1 MFVREKILECTI
13 KVKELFDKQEDA
25 LKNEN
30 EGKIISVDLL
40 NKKFIRNNFR
50 CPIHISSAYRSI
62 ELNRFVVVQIKRKI
76 GFHYA

>member
-25 LKNEN
+25 LKNEC

-40 NKKFIRNNFR
+40 NKKFIRNN
-50 CPIHISSAYRSI
+50 
-62 ELNRFVVVQIKRKI
+62 IKLFDDTTASGSKNQ
-76 GFHYA
+76 GQKPETS

>member
-13 KVKELFDKQEDA
+13 KVKELFDNQEDA

-40 NKKFIRNNFR
+40 NKKFIRNNIKLFDDTTT
-50 CPIHISSAYRSI
+50 SSS
-62 ELNRFVVVQIKRKI
+62 ENQGQKPKTS
-76 GFHYA
+76 

>member
-40 NKKFIRNNFR
+40 NKKFIRNNNFKVYF
-50 CPIHISSAYRSI
+50 STA
-62 ELNRFVVVQIKRKI
+62 IKTS
-76 GFHYA
+76 

>member
-13 KVKELFDKQEDA
+13 KVKELFDNQEDA

-40 NKKFIRNNFR
+40 NKKFIRNNIKLFDDTTT
-50 CPIHISSAYRSI
+50 SSSNNQEQKSKNS
-62 ELNRFVVVQIKRKI
+62 ELGI
-76 GFHYA
+76 GI

>member
-13 KVKELFDKQEDA
+13 KVKELFDNQEDA

-40 NKKFIRNNFR
+40 NKKFIRNNIKLFDDTAA
-50 CPIHISSAYRSI
+50 SSSKNQGQKP
-62 ELNRFVVVQIKRKI
+62 ETS
-76 GFHYA
+76 

>member
-40 NKKFIRNNFR
+40 NKKFIRNN
-50 CPIHISSAYRSI
+50 
-62 ELNRFVVVQIKRKI
+62 IKLFDDTTTSGSKNQ
-76 GFHYA
+76 GQKPETS

>member
-25 LKNEN
+25 LVNNK

-40 NKKFIRNNFR
+40 NKKFIRNNIKLFDDTTT
-50 CPIHISSAYRSI
+50 SSSKTERQNTKTS
-62 ELNRFVVVQIKRKI
+62 ES
-76 GFHYA
+76 

>member
-13 KVKELFDKQEDA
+13 KVKELFDNQEDA

-40 NKKFIRNNFR
+40 NKKFIRNNIKLFDDTTT
-50 CPIHISSAYRSI
+50 SSS
-62 ELNRFVVVQIKRKI
+62 ENQGQKSKTS
-76 GFHYA
+76 

>member
-13 KVKELFDKQEDA
+13 KVKELFENQEDA

-40 NKKFIRNNFR
+40 NKKFIRNNIKLFDDTTT
-50 CPIHISSAYRSI
+50 SSS
-62 ELNRFVVVQIKRKI
+62 ENQGQKSKTS
-76 GFHYA
+76 

>member
-25 LKNEN
+25 LKNEK

-40 NKKFIRNNFR
+40 NKKFIRNN
-50 CPIHISSAYRSI
+50 
-62 ELNRFVVVQIKRKI
+62 IKLFDDTTASGSENQGQKPKTS
-76 GFHYA
+76 

>member
-25 LKNEN
+25 LKNES

-40 NKKFIRNNFR
+40 SKKFIRNNIKLFDDKSTA
-50 CPIHISSAYRSI
+50 SSSKNQGQKP
-62 ELNRFVVVQIKRKI
+62 ETS
-76 GFHYA
+76 

>member
-40 NKKFIRNNFR
+40 NKKFIRNNIKLFDDTTT
-50 CPIHISSAYRSI
+50 SSS
-62 ELNRFVVVQIKRKI
+62 ENQGQKSKTS
-76 GFHYA
+76 

>member
-25 LKNEN
+25 LKNES

-40 NKKFIRNNFR
+40 NKKFIRNNIKLFDDTTT
-50 CPIHISSAYRSI
+50 SSSKTERQNTKTS
-62 ELNRFVVVQIKRKI
+62 ES
-76 GFHYA
+76 

>member
-13 KVKELFDKQEDA
+13 KVKELFDNQEDA

-40 NKKFIRNNFR
+40 NKKFIRNN
-50 CPIHISSAYRSI
+50 
-62 ELNRFVVVQIKRKI
+62 IKLFDDTTTSGSKNQ
-76 GFHYA
+76 GQKPETS

>member
-13 KVKELFDKQEDA
+13 KVKELFDNQEDA

-40 NKKFIRNNFR
+40 NKKFIRNN
-50 CPIHISSAYRSI
+50 
-62 ELNRFVVVQIKRKI
+62 IKLFDDTTASGSKNQ
-76 GFHYA
+76 GQKSKTS

>member
-40 NKKFIRNNFR
+40 NKKFIRNN
-50 CPIHISSAYRSI
+50 
-62 ELNRFVVVQIKRKI
+62 IKLFDDTTTGGSKNQ
-76 GFHYA
+76 GQKPETS